1 MQYTPFAL
9 SKMQSMEKRNMAG
22 RENKAAILAVSYGT
36 SYNDSRENSIG
47 SIERAIAD
55 RFPDY
60 ELRRA
65 FTSQIMIGRLRE
77 SSGLKIDNIEEAL
90 ARAATDG
97 IRKLIVQPTHLMKG
111 YEYTKLKETLKDH
124 KDKFEQAVLGEPLL
138 ASEEDFKAAAKAVAE
153 NTAEYDDGET
163 AVCLVGHGTGA
174 ASNSI
179 YGKMQECLA
188 KEGYTNLYVGTVKE
202 KLSLKDIIEKLKVNG
217 GYRKTILIPLMAS
230 AGNHAQNDMAG
241 EKKDSWKNI
250 LKKEGYEVTCILEGL
265 GQIPAIRDIYV
276 SHVQEAVNRLEKPV
290 T

>member
-9 SKMQSMEKRNMAG
+9 SKMQSMEKRNMASRG
-22 RENKAAILAVSYGT
+22 NRAAILAVSYGT
-36 SYNDSRENSIG
+36 SCNDSRENSIG

-65 FTSQIMIGRLRE
+65 FTSRIMIGRLRE
-77 SSGLKIDNIEEAL
+77 SSGLKIDHIEEAL

-153 NTAEYDDGET
+153 KTAEYDDGET

-179 YGKMQECLA
+179 YGKMQESLA

-202 KLSLKDIIEKLKVNG
+202 KPSLKDIIEKLKENG

-241 EKKDSWKNI
+241 EKKDSWKSI